1 MSENQGP
8 VGEQPR
14 DNIGL
19 LLSLAS
25 ARGVLAANAGLR
37 PMDLNHRTYSVLDVL
52 ELRGGIS
59 QRELADEL
67 RLDPSQIVAL
77 VDSLE
82 GRGLVERRPNPQDRR
97 QRTVVLTTAGR
108 TLYRR
113 ARQQV
118 DGSLDEVLG
127 GLHAAERDTLREL
140 LQRIVRPTAGAT
152 TPAG

>member
-1 MSENQGP
+1 
-8 VGEQPR
+8 
-14 DNIGL
+14 
-19 LLSLAS
+19 
-25 ARGVLAANAGLR
+25 
-37 PMDLNHRTYSVLDVL
+37 MDLNHRTYSVLDVL

-82 GRGLVERRPNPQDRR
+82 RRGLVERRPNPQDRR
-97 QRTVVLTTAGR
+97 QRTVVVTAAGR

-118 DGSLDEVLG
+118 DGSLDEVLE

-140 LQRIVRPTAGAT
+140 LQRIVRPPAGAT